1 MQSSLS
7 ESCSDSLMYWYT
19 MAWPQKDLLS
29 PQVIYTWFY
38 FSCTMFS
45 YYFLSFL
52 IGFILFLA
60 KALIEIWLLKFS
72 SPSTYLKY
80 FNASIQTLQI
90 ISWSKILLPL
100 KNRFATKI
108 FNPFYAN
115 ISINFV
121 IEIFMHR
128 LCNGFFKP
136 FYTKV
141 TTKSVIK
148 IFILSI
154 HRSYSEIRNP
164 FIQISKTIREWNFY
178 SLQYTYFELNS

>member
-29 PQVIYTWFY
+29 SQVIYAWFY
-38 FSCTMFS
+38 LFS
-45 YYFLSFL
+45 YYFLPFL

-60 KALIEIWLLKFS
+60 KALNKIWFLKFL

-80 FNASIQTLQI
+80 FDASIQTVQI

-108 FNPFYAN
+108 FNPSYTN
-115 ISINFV
+115 ISVNFV

-141 TTKSVIK
+141 TTKSLIK